1 MNVKI
6 QSVKFD
12 ADKKLIGFIE
22 GKLNKFE
29 RFFDKITSCEVTLK
43 LDKDDEKG
51 NKVTVIAIDVPGDT
65 LVAERKSKSFEES
78 TDLCID
84 ALKKQLDRYKEKHV

>member
-12 ADKKLIGFIE
+12 ADQKLLSFIE
-22 GKLNKFE
+22 SKLTKFNKFS
-29 RFFDKITSCEVTLK
+29 DKITTAEVTLK
-43 LDKDDEKG
+43 LEKDFESG
-51 NKVTVIAIDVPGDT
+51 NKVVLVELHIPGDV

-78 TDLCID
+78 VDDCVD
-84 ALKKQLDRYKEKHV
+84 ALKKQLDRYKEKHT